1 MALQQL
7 TADVLA
13 EATGRRQRLDAI
25 APGGGG
31 PAGNARLTAATG
43 LVLLVLFLAEL
54 VTLLDVT
61 GLIGWHV
68 AIGVLLVPPALL
80 KTASTGWRIVR
91 YYGGDRDYRASGPP
105 PMLLRLLGPLVVL
118 STLGLLGSGLAL
130 IALGPEAS
138 RYALIQALGQ
148 RVDAV
153 TVHQAFFACWA
164 VATGLHVLARLV
176 PAVALAVRR
185 SAVPGGRRRLAAI
198 ALTVI
203 VAAITA
209 ALLLGTAA
217 AWAHAGHP
225 PALRPAPWTG
235 LATPCREPAH
245 PVPSP
250 ANSTPGTRRR
260 AGSFVLGVRRP
271 SAQTS
276 SRWSLRPSQPT
287 GQHGEMEC
295 GGECRDPRDA
305 WAANHHGRAAS
316 CATGDASC

>member
-80 KTASTGWRIVR
+80 KTASTGWRVVR

-217 AWAHAGHP
+217 AWAHAGRP
-225 PALRPAPWTG
+225 PALRSAPGALDRAGHTVPGACARGAVAGQLDTRHPA
-235 LATPCREPAH
+235 
-245 PVPSP
+245 
-250 ANSTPGTRRR
+250 TRR
-260 AGSFVLGVRRP
+260 V
-271 SAQTS
+271 
-276 SRWSLRPSQPT
+276 LRP
-287 GQHGEMEC
+287 GC
-295 GGECRDPRDA
+295 
-305 WAANHHGRAAS
+305 AAPERRSGSGRAL
-316 CATGDASC
+316 TFDVEKLT